1 MLDQDLTGVS
11 VLKMHLAVNKKVTVM
26 QMTNARQDSNAA
38 LTTAKLS
45 TMMHTGWLT
54 VVLRRKLQVNE

>member
-1 MLDQDLTGVS
+1 
-11 VLKMHLAVNKKVTVM
+11 MHLAVNKKVTVM

-54 VVLRRKLQVNE
+54 AVLRRKLQVSEET